1 MRVLVTR
8 PEAEATTTVAALARL
23 GHESVL
29 APLLRIR
36 PVEFVAPTQSFAA
49 VIITSANA
57 VRPGL
62 PGVGGA
68 PLYVVGARTAAALQ
82 RLGHQPPRHVACD
95 ARGLVAALL
104 RDLPTSADLLY
115 CAGRDRKSDVEA
127 ALRAKGHHVTVLVSY
142 EAEAATALPETVRAA
157 LAAGSIDAV
166 LHYSRRS
173 AGIFVAL
180 AEAAGLARAL
190 GQGCHLCLSEDVAE
204 PLRQRQ
210 CHDIRIAVQPDETHL
225 LALLDG

>member
-8 PEAEATTTVAALARL
+8 PEAEATITAAALARL
-23 GHESVL
+23 GHECVL
-29 APLLRIR
+29 APVLRIQ
-36 PVEFVAPTQSFAA
+36 PVEFVAPAQRFAA
-49 VIITSANA
+49 VLITSANA

-62 PGVGGA
+62 PDGPGA

-82 RLGHQPPRHVACD
+82 RLGHAPPHDVAD
-95 ARGLVAALL
+95 DSKGLVAALL
-104 RDLPTSADLLY
+104 RDLPASAAVLY
-115 CAGRDRKSDVEA
+115 CAGRDRKSDIEA
-127 ALRAKGHHVTVLVSY
+127 VLRDNGHHVTVLVVY
-142 EAEAATALPETVRAA
+142 EAEAATTLPESVRIA
-157 LAAGSIDAV
+157 LAAGQIAAV

-190 GQGCHLCLSEDVAE
+190 DELRHLCLSEDVAV

-210 CHDIRIAVQPDETHL
+210 GPFIRIAAQPDEAHL
-225 LALLDG
+225 LALLDE